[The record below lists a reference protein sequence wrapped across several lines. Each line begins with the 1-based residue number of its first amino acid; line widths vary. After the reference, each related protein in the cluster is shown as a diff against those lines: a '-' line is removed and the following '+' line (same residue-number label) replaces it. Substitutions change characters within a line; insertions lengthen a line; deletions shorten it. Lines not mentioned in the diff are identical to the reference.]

1 MTGDQ
6 EGNPP
11 RAASDLPSAATGPDA
26 GGGEYMV
33 TIYPADRPAEVMRAW
48 AALPD
53 GVGFA
58 EAFGDVDVTLVFRPV
73 GALASAW
80 EPGGTTSTTG

>member
-1 MTGDQ
+1 MTSGTGTRVFVD
-6 EGNPP
+6 GNMC
-11 RAASDLPSAATGPDA
+11 AI
-26 GGGEYMV
+26 
-33 TIYPADRPAEVMRAW
+33 TIRPADRPAEVLRAW

-73 GALASAW
+73 GELTSSW
-80 EPGGTTSTTG
+80 EPGGTTSMPG